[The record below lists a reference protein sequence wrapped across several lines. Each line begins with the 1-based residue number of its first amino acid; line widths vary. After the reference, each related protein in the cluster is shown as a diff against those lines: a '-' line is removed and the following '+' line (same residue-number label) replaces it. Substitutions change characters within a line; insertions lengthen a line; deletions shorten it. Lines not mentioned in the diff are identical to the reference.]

1 MVPAV
6 LRLLCASL
14 GLLAVVGTGCQLD
27 PGESAAKPSEPAQP
41 AAERRALRIGD
52 PAPNFRLWDLAGD
65 VVDLSSYRG
74 SVVLLNFWA
83 TWCGPCRV
91 EMPSM
96 EVLYRYVNRKD
107 FEILAV
113 STDAQGV
120 AVTRPFRD
128 SIGLSFPILHD
139 SDYRVGVLYGART
152 LPMTFLIDRD
162 GIIRYRIFG
171 ARDWQSPEAKA
182 LIQALLAKG

>member
-1 MVPAV
+1 MAPTPSRFVCVA
-6 LRLLCASL
+6 L
-14 GLLAVVGTGCQLD
+14 GLLTVAGTGCQPD
-27 PGESAAKPSEPAQP
+27 AGESAVEPSAQP
-41 AAERRALRIGD
+41 VAERRALRIGD
-52 PAPNFRLWDLAGD
+52 PAPNFRLWDLEGE
-65 VVDLSSYRG
+65 VVDLSTYRG

-96 EVLYRYVNRKD
+96 EVLYRHFNRKD
-107 FEILAV
+107 FEILAI

-152 LPMTFLIDRD
+152 LPMTYLIDRD
-162 GIIRYRIFG
+162 GVIHSRVFG
-171 ARDWQSPEAKA
+171 ARDWQSPEARA
-182 LIQALLAKG
+182 LIRELLAKG